1 MMWVSRMLSDE
12 NGIPDESALAFM
24 LALFTLMGGAFLR
37 AWGHPFPL
45 SEFAAAVCALI
56 PLYKAARGDWR
67 K

>member
-1 MMWVSRMLSDE
+1 MTFLRALCSDQQ
-12 NGIPDESALAFM
+12 GVPDESALAFLVA
-24 LALFTLMGGAFLR
+24 LAGLIAGGFLR
-37 AWGHPFPL
+37 AFGHPFPL